1 MKILY
6 ELVTVIREPK
16 PLYHWETGKMA
27 EAMVVK
33 PRSISRETCLYVV
46 RKLLFQATSN
56 WLYILNLQNS
66 RKDVLQAYFV

>member
-27 EAMVVK
+27 EAVVCETEIYK
-33 PRSISRETCLYVV
+33 PGDLPVCCTET
-46 RKLLFQATSN
+46 
-56 WLYILNLQNS
+56 
-66 RKDVLQAYFV
+66 FVSSHE